1 MNLKALI
8 APIALASTYAA
19 ATSRKQSEFIQE
31 YVPNWPTRSP
41 AEVAEIESRIA
52 EADVAMFSDYYSFVG
67 LDQRGWLAFAIDN
80 NRQRAVGRY
89 EADHATFM
97 YDGESGFVDIA
108 GYGEYETEDQAL
120 LHVPDSPDFTFER
133 SDTETV
139 VRSTKHDLTLRFG
152 ELNPHFHENKPDASI
167 IMGIARAT
175 LSWQGREFTGDI
187 IGERLGFKDFDRR
200 DMGSMLAKQS
210 LSNRSFQG
218 LYLMTEYGE
227 IIYLRASTMKLGL
240 VGGPSAVGFGQYDD
254 QSGMLSSVRVT
265 ADTWRSA
272 PGLYKVPSSW
282 TATWGTDRKYL
293 LTVAEVDRKVYS
305 NWGVGGFAMSFV
317 EGTLTRND
325 GQESRIAGFAEL
337 ILP

>member
-1 MNLKALI
+1 MNLKTLI
-8 APIALASTYAA
+8 APIALASTYAV

-31 YVPNWPTRSP
+31 YAPNWPTHSP
-41 AEVAEIESRIA
+41 EEVAEIESRIA
-52 EADVAMFSDYYSFVG
+52 EAEVAMFSDYYSFVG
-67 LDQRGWLAFAIDN
+67 LDQRGWIAFAIDN

-108 GYGEYETEDQAL
+108 GYGKYETEDQAL

-133 SDTETV
+133 SETETIV
-139 VRSTKHDLTLRFG
+139 KSTKHDLTLRFG
-152 ELNPHFHENKPDASI
+152 ALNAHFHENKPDASI
-167 IMGIARAT
+167 IMGIAPAT
-175 LSWQGREFTGDI
+175 LSWQGRELTGDI
-187 IGERLGFKDFDRR
+187 VGERLGFKDFDRR

-227 IIYLRASTMKLGL
+227 IIYLRASTMEMGL
-240 VGGPSAVGFGQYDD
+240 VGGPSAVGFGQYGDH
-254 QSGMLSSVRVT
+254 SGMLSSLSIT
-265 ADTWRSA
+265 ADQWRSA
-272 PGLYKVPSSW
+272 PGLYKVPRAW

-293 LTVAEVDRKVYS
+293 LTLAEVDSKVYT
-305 NWGVGGFAMSFV
+305 NWGLGGFVMSFV
-317 EGTLTRND
+317 EGTLTSED
-325 GQESRIAGFAEL
+325 GESSRIGGLAEL